1 MSITAWVYLLGLSL
15 IWGASFYFI
24 EVGLVYLDSFW
35 LVSLRLVTGAM
46 ALSAWVLLQGGRLPA
61 DIRFWWSAWV
71 MGILNNV
78 IPFSLIAY
86 GQLFVSGGM
95 ASILNAN
102 TAFMGVI
109 LSALFLSSEPAQWNR
124 VLGVGI
130 GIVGVGIVIGL
141 DGNAIG
147 SSQLIGQ
154 IAIIAATLSYAL
166 AGVWGKIKLSSY
178 PPVAG
183 ATAMLI
189 CSSVSAIMLSLVF
202 TGLPDTT
209 IAAHPADLLQLVL
222 GIGVL
227 GTACAYPL
235 YFRILEMAGSSN
247 LMLVTIIVPV
257 FAVMLDAILLQ
268 QLISLNTLIGFGV
281 VAFGLLILDG
291 RWKKI
296 LQ

>member
-24 EVGLVYLDSFW
+24 EVGLVYLDS
-35 LVSLRLVTGAM
+35 LAGKPEAGDRCYGAKRM
-46 ALSAWVLLQGGRLPA
+46 GAASGGRLP
-61 DIRFWWSAWV
+61 DIHFWWSAWV

-124 VLGVGI
+124 VLGVAI

-189 CSSVSAIMLSLVF
+189 CS
-202 TGLPDTT
+202 
-209 IAAHPADLLQLVL
+209 
-222 GIGVL
+222 
-227 GTACAYPL
+227 
-235 YFRILEMAGSSN
+235 
-247 LMLVTIIVPV
+247 
-257 FAVMLDAILLQ
+257 
-268 QLISLNTLIGFGV
+268 
-281 VAFGLLILDG
+281 
-291 RWKKI
+291 
-296 LQ
+296 